1 MWSLKSISIM
11 KMNNKNLILV
21 LLFFMS
27 IDFLQ
32 SQTTVEFAG
41 RPITSSARTASLGGA
56 AVGEAYDINSIY
68 WNPATLS
75 FLRQSSI
82 MVSSIVGHSG
92 ESFENTLLLPP
103 LYSDHYQT
111 VAIGVSGSTYGKKW
125 TQPYFT
131 YSGVDVGYA
140 VKLHQTFSLG
150 LLLNFRYGSSSQSG
164 LWATSASIGSFYSP
178 SAGISYGFMYDGIGM
193 GVLYKY
199 FRNAGTLTYQHDL
212 DQSMN
217 IGSSFRF
224 PSLFR
229 LPYIT
234 LTLSSQKFISR
245 SGITYRGGIETYP
258 FDNVSLRI
266 GILSSS
272 IATAGS
278 YGFGFV
284 FSRLRIDYSFSPNHK
299 IERFHQLSVSYPL
312 GK

>member
-1 MWSLKSISIM
+1 
-11 KMNNKNLILV
+11 MNHKILNFV
-21 LLFFMS
+21 LLFFMCF
-27 IDFLQ
+27 DFLQ
-32 SQTTVEFAG
+32 SQTTIEFAG
-41 RPITSSARTASLGGA
+41 RPITSSARMASLGGS
-56 AVGEAYDINSIY
+56 AVGEAHDINSMY

-82 MVSSIVGHSG
+82 MVSSIIGHSG

-111 VAIGVSGSTYGKKW
+111 VALGVSGSFYGKKW

-131 YSGVDVGYA
+131 YNGVDVGYS
-140 VKLHQTFSLG
+140 VKLHQTFSIG

-164 LWATSASIGSFYSP
+164 LWATSAAIGTFYSP
-178 SAGISYGFMYDGIGM
+178 AAGISYGFMYDGIGM
-193 GVLYKY
+193 GILYKY
-199 FRNAGTLTYQHDL
+199 FRNAGTLTYQRDL
-212 DQSMN
+212 DQSLN

-224 PSLFR
+224 PSIYR

-234 LTLSSQKFISR
+234 LTLSSQKFINR

-258 FDNVSLRI
+258 LDILSLRL

-278 YGFGFV
+278 YGLGFI
-284 FSRLRIDYSFSPNHK
+284 FNKLHIDYAFSPNYK
-299 IERFHQLSVSYPL
+299 IERFHQISVSYPF